1 MGEFSGI
8 AKLLVTFGALLA
20 IIGVLLLFVGR
31 IPYIGKL
38 PGDIYMK
45 KGNFSFYFPIVT
57 CILLSILLTLILN
70 LFRR

>member
-8 AKLLVTFGALLA
+8 AKLLIAFGTLLA
-20 IIGVLLLFVGR
+20 IIGVLLLFVGK

-45 KGNFSFYFPIVT
+45 RGNFSLYFPIVT

>member
-8 AKLLVTFGALLA
+8 AKLLIAFGALLA

-45 KGNFSFYFPIVT
+45 KGNFSLYFPIVT